1 MLLRDV
7 ERFQFCHHAAACGV
21 LLRDVERFQFCHHAA
36 ACGVLLRD
44 VERFS
49 FVIMLRLV
57 ECC

>member
-21 LLRDVERFQFCHHAA
+21 LL
-36 ACGVLLRD
+36 GD